1 MDITIAPLHVVALEL
16 DINAVVLEINYPL
29 VIGHVKIYGLEEEID
44 KDVLRIENVSG
55 QDVEVVRGQD
65 AGQDAG
71 QDVSQE
77 DVDLVRGQEVDRLE
91 DQEVVRGQDV
101 SQEDVDLVRGQEDVD
116 LVRGQDVSQ
125 DVVDNNFSD
134 LGIF

>member
-55 QDVEVVRGQD
+55 QDAGQDAGQEACQD

-71 QDVSQE
+71 QDASQE
-77 DVDLVRGQEVDRLE
+77 DVDLVRGQ
-91 DQEVVRGQDV
+91 
-101 SQEDVDLVRGQEDVD
+101 DVD

>member
-29 VIGHVKIYGLEEEID
+29 VIGHVKIYGLEEEVD

-55 QDVEVVRGQD
+55 QDASQDASQDVGQDVDRLEGQEDVEVVRG
-65 AGQDAG
+65 
-71 QDVSQE
+71 
-77 DVDLVRGQEVDRLE
+77 
-91 DQEVVRGQDV
+91 
-101 SQEDVDLVRGQEDVD
+101 
-116 LVRGQDVSQ
+116 Q

-134 LGIF
+134 LGIFENIIQIIFYIIYSFIV

>member
-29 VIGHVKIYGLEEEID
+29 VIGHVKIYGLEEEVD

-55 QDVEVVRGQD
+55 QDVDRLED
-65 AGQDAG
+65 
-71 QDVSQE
+71 QE
-77 DVDLVRGQEVDRLE
+77 DVDLVS
-91 DQEVVRGQDV
+91 GQDV
-101 SQEDVDLVRGQEDVD
+101 G
-116 LVRGQDVSQ
+116 Q

-134 LGIF
+134 LGIFENIICIIFYIIYSFIV

>member
-1 MDITIAPLHVVALEL
+1 MSCNRPQKSWRRGKKRVVKACSGGKERIIHYGAIVMSITIAPLHVVALEL

-55 QDVEVVRGQD
+55 QD
-65 AGQDAG
+65 AGQD
-71 QDVSQE
+71 

-91 DQEVVRGQDV
+91 DQEDV
-101 SQEDVDLVRGQEDVD
+101 S
-116 LVRGQDVSQ
+116 QDVSQ

>member
-29 VIGHVKIYGLEEEID
+29 VIGHVKIYGLEEEVD

-55 QDVEVVRGQD
+55 QD
-65 AGQDAG
+65 A
-71 QDVSQE
+71 SQ

-91 DQEVVRGQDV
+91 DQE
-101 SQEDVDLVRGQEDVD
+101 DVDLVRGQDVEV
-116 LVRGQDVSQ
+116 VRGQDVSQ

-134 LGIF
+134 LGIFENIIQIIFYIIYSLIV

>member
-44 KDVLRIENVSG
+44 KDGRRIENVS
-55 QDVEVVRGQD
+55 
-65 AGQDAG
+65 G

-77 DVDLVRGQEVDRLE
+77 DVDLVRGQDVDRLE
-91 DQEVVRGQDV
+91 D
-101 SQEDVDLVRGQEDVD
+101 QEDVDLVRGQDVGQD
-116 LVRGQDVSQ
+116 VSQDVSQ